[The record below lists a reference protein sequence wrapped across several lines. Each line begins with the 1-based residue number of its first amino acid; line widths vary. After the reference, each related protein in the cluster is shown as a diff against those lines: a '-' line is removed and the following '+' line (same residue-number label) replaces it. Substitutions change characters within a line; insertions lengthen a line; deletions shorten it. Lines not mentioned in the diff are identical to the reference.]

1 MQHHGPCRTLA
12 QGARTHAPRLQ
23 SLGGQQ
29 MRLRLS
35 KLAAREREE
44 ATAIVE
50 LYEAMNKK
58 QAATTAVKE
67 AREDAKKLR
76 SDVNDK

>member
-1 MQHHGPCRTLA
+1 MSRHDMTFFITKSA
-12 QGARTHAPRLQ
+12 
-23 SLGGQQ
+23 
-29 MRLRLS
+29 
-35 KLAAREREE
+35 
-44 ATAIVE
+44 E

>member
-1 MQHHGPCRTLA
+1 
-12 QGARTHAPRLQ
+12 
-23 SLGGQQ
+23 

-35 KLAAREREE
+35 WRLVSARRRRQSY
-44 ATAIVE
+44 VE

>member
-1 MQHHGPCRTLA
+1 M
-12 QGARTHAPRLQ
+12 
-23 SLGGQQ
+23 
-29 MRLRLS
+29 
-35 KLAAREREE
+35 AAREREE

>member
-1 MQHHGPCRTLA
+1 MPNISSRSDNTRSEA
-12 QGARTHAPRLQ
+12 AEF
-23 SLGGQQ
+23 GGTADEAEA
-29 MRLRLS
+29 